1 MDKKNTIIGVILLLA
16 AMYFMY
22 DSSTKEAAAEK
33 YARAA
38 RAEQTAKLSAPQE
51 KSTPAIQAQKQS
63 PFAPDENIPEKIVSL
78 ENDKMRINF
87 TNKGAAIKNVELRE
101 YPKSQGSKEP
111 FVFNDID
118 ARVPAMGLSIFD
130 NAQSEIPLP
139 IQNSF
144 ALVDSTKD
152 SVTYSLRIENKFE
165 ITRKY
170 QLVNNPE
177 IDAAPYTL
185 ATATSIKNISSQ
197 PQSVGELF
205 VCLGAVPPTE
215 SDVYGTNLAV
225 ALYDGDK
232 SHFLKSSSFVDSS
245 GFLGIGRSQAKYFE
259 KLSHYPI
266 IWGAVKNQFFAALF
280 TPEKI
285 SSNGGYAVPLSI
297 NLKDPNKYMRNAVA
311 GFMGFEVE
319 TLQPGQVW
327 NLGGSYYV
335 GPKELDRL
343 YSLGGGSSSSI
354 P

>member
-1 MDKKNTIIGVILLLA
+1 
-16 AMYFMY
+16 MY

-144 ALVDSTKD
+144 AHVDWRRMDEAQLDGMRYVAYTPTGVVDGRFAPMPTRNGLPMPYLVDEAIGFPILLLTAPD
-152 SVTYSLRIENKFE
+152 RDNILLPPFE
-165 ITRKY
+165 SILTLERK
-170 QLVNNPE
+170 
-177 IDAAPYTL
+177 
-185 ATATSIKNISSQ
+185 S
-197 PQSVGELF
+197 
-205 VCLGAVPPTE
+205 
-215 SDVYGTNLAV
+215 
-225 ALYDGDK
+225 
-232 SHFLKSSSFVDSS
+232 
-245 GFLGIGRSQAKYFE
+245 
-259 KLSHYPI
+259 
-266 IWGAVKNQFFAALF
+266 
-280 TPEKI
+280 
-285 SSNGGYAVPLSI
+285 
-297 NLKDPNKYMRNAVA
+297 
-311 GFMGFEVE
+311 
-319 TLQPGQVW
+319 
-327 NLGGSYYV
+327 
-335 GPKELDRL
+335 
-343 YSLGGGSSSSI
+343 
-354 P
+354 

>member
-1 MDKKNTIIGVILLLA
+1 MARLTEKMDKKNTIIGVILLLA

-51 KSTPAIQAQKQS
+51 KSTPAVQAQKQS

-130 NAQSEIPLP
+130 SAQSEIPLP

-152 SVTYSLRIENKFE
+152 SVTYSLRIENEFE

-225 ALYDGDK
+225 ALRRRQEPFSK
-232 SHFLKSSSFVDSS
+232 IFV
-245 GFLGIGRSQAKYFE
+245 FC
-259 KLSHYPI
+259 
-266 IWGAVKNQFFAALF
+266 
-280 TPEKI
+280 
-285 SSNGGYAVPLSI
+285 
-297 NLKDPNKYMRNAVA
+297 
-311 GFMGFEVE
+311 
-319 TLQPGQVW
+319 
-327 NLGGSYYV
+327 
-335 GPKELDRL
+335 
-343 YSLGGGSSSSI
+343 
-354 P
+354 